1 MKGGPDYAEGG
12 RLTGAAARPRMG
24 IAAEGIAAE
33 GIAAEGIAATV
44 AILSGA

>member
-24 IAAEGIAAE
+24 IAAEE
-33 GIAAEGIAATV
+33 IAATV